1 MGKPYIICV
10 DDERFVLDILK
21 KELQL
26 KFGTDYW
33 IEAAESSRD
42 ALQLFEELLSEKV
55 EIPLVI
61 SDYIM
66 PEIKGDMLL
75 KQICDISPETVAIFL
90 TGQATLQGVTNAVNH
105 AGVYRFI
112 EKPWDKENLYSIVSD
127 ALNYYYNTRLNGIQ
141 NRHLQ
146 ENNQKLKQ
154 TIDQKSEELFLNRKL
169 LASTD
174 RITDIQ
180 QMFDEIS
187 GTLYHSLQSIQSGIG
202 LIHEQQKRICETA
215 PENIPAYMRNMIN
228 IYHNIIEVFD
238 QMAAAF
244 DYNTIQN
251 MLHTPEN
258 GRIEASQVQTP
269 FDRQQFL
276 DNVAE
281 LAARTKVIEKQSSI
295 KPPEKLVAWDDQE
308 MLLFNLDDV
317 LFFTAEEGD
326 TFIVTKNGKY
336 KTRDALNTLE
346 DRLSVQGFFRCHRG
360 FLINLKY
367 ICKISPWFG
376 SNYVSKLEGSPY
388 EIPISRSRLREI
400 KEMLGI

>member
-10 DDERFVLDILK
+10 DDERIILDILK

-26 KFGTDYW
+26 KFGAEYR
-33 IEAAESSRD
+33 IEAVESSRD
-42 ALQLFEELLSEKV
+42 ALQLIEELLSEKV

-66 PEIKGDMLL
+66 PEIRGDDLL
-75 KQICDISPETVAIFL
+75 KQISRISPETVAIFL
-90 TGQATLQGVTNAVNH
+90 TGQATLQGVTNAVND

-112 EKPWDKENLYSIVSD
+112 EKPWEKENLYTIVTD
-127 ALNYYYNTRLNGIQ
+127 ALDHYYNHRLTENQ
-141 NRHLQ
+141 NRRLV
-146 ENNQKLKQ
+146 ENNRKLKQ
-154 TIDQKSEELFLNRKL
+154 TIVQKNEELSLNRKL

-174 RITDIQ
+174 RISDIQ

-187 GTLYHSLQSIQSGIG
+187 STLYHSLQSIQSGIE
-202 LIHEQQKRICETA
+202 LIHQQQKSISETV
-215 PENIPAYMRNMIN
+215 PESIPAYLKNVIH
-228 IYHNIIEVFD
+228 IYHNIIEVCD
-238 QMAAAF
+238 QMAATF

-251 MLHTPEN
+251 MLHIPEN
-258 GRIEASQVQTP
+258 KQVEEAHEETSLKRHQ
-269 FDRQQFL
+269 L
-276 DNVAE
+276 LHNVAE
-281 LAARTKVIEKQSSI
+281 LSVRTKAIGKHSSI
-295 KPPEKLVAWDDQE
+295 KLPEKVVAWDDQE
-308 MLLFNLDDV
+308 MLLFNLDEV

-326 TFIVTKNGKY
+326 TFIVTKDGKY

-346 DRLSVQGFFRCHRG
+346 ERLNADGFFRCHRG

>member
-33 IEAAESSRD
+33 IEAAESGRD
-42 ALQLFEELLSEKV
+42 ALQLFEELLSEKL
-55 EIPLVI
+55 EIPLII

-66 PEIKGDMLL
+66 PEIKGDELL

-90 TGQATLQGVTNAVNH
+90 TGQATLRGVTNAVNL

-112 EKPWDKENLYSIVSD
+112 EKPWDRENLYAMVSD
-127 ALNYYYNTRLNGIQ
+127 ALNCYYQ
-141 NRHLQ
+141 NRLKETQ
-146 ENNQKLKQ
+146 NRRLSESNQKLKR
-154 TIDQKSEELFLNRKL
+154 TIDQKTEELSLNRKL
-169 LASTD
+169 LASID
-174 RITDIQ
+174 RISDIQ
-180 QMFDEIS
+180 QMFDEIAS
-187 GTLYHSLQSIQSGIG
+187 TLYQSLQSIQSGIG
-202 LIHEQQKRICETA
+202 LIHEHQKRICETA
-215 PENIPAYMRNMIN
+215 PESIPVYMKNVIH

-238 QMAAAF
+238 QMAASF
-244 DYNTIQN
+244 DYNAIQN
-251 MLHTPEN
+251 MLHTPGNDQIAE
-258 GRIEASQVQTP
+258 VHKQTSLKSH
-269 FDRQQFL
+269 QL
-276 DNVAE
+276 LHNVAE
-281 LAARTKVIEKQSSI
+281 VSARTKAIEKPSSG
-295 KPPEKLVAWDDQE
+295 KPPDKVVAWDDQE

-317 LFFTAEEGD
+317 LFFTADEGD

-346 DRLSVQGFFRCHRG
+346 NKLSSQGFFRCHRG

-400 KEMLGI
+400 KELLGI